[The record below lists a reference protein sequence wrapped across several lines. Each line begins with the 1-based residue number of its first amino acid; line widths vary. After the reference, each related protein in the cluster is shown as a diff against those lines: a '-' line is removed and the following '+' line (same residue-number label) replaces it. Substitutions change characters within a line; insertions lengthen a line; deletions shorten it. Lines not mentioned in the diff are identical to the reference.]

1 MGREMENIKNKLLK
15 DKNRLI
21 PTIDSIDTV
30 TISVG
35 AIIDRFYSNQS
46 TFKTTIKSINDR
58 TKVFKYWLSEFT
70 THGDSLKSL
79 EQETINLID
88 NIISEIEYLGLPST
102 QDKKIDKSIKIK
114 NVLYQNQ
121 EQSQNVNLNFV
132 IEAIRNEL
140 TGKQFKEIEN
150 IIQQEPNIEK
160 AKPKIIEKLNSF
172 GENLLSSML
181 ANVLTNPAIWSLFF
195 DKMVGV

>member
-1 MGREMENIKNKLLK
+1 MENIKNKLLK